1 GRRRGELPD
10 RRGAPHLRGRVVRQV
25 LHHL

>member
-1 GRRRGELPD
+1 GRRRGELPN
-10 RRGAPHLRGRVVRQV
+10 RRGVPHLRGRVVCQV